1 MASLQIRD
9 LPEGLRRQLQLQARL
24 HHRSLAQQ
32 ALCDLEA
39 VAGGDPRIR
48 RQQVL
53 QRLREVWQQSSSVHW
68 PESPEEMLHADR
80 ER

>member
-1 MASLQIRD
+1 
-9 LPEGLRRQLQLQARL
+9 
-24 HHRSLAQQ
+24 
-32 ALCDLEA
+32 
-39 VAGGDPRIR
+39 
-48 RQQVL
+48 VL

>member
-9 LPEGLRRQLQLQARL
+9 IPEPLHRHLQLRARRN
-24 HHRSLAQQ
+24 HRSLAQQ

-39 VAGGDPRIR
+39 MAGQDTQLR
-48 RQQVL
+48 RQVAL
-53 QRLREVWQQSSSVHW
+53 EHLKDFWRQQPAVIW
-68 PESPEEMLHADR
+68 PEAPEDMLRADR

>member
-9 LPEGLRRQLQLQARL
+9 LPEGLRRQLQLRARL

-39 VAGGDPRIR
+39 VAGGDPKIR

-53 QRLREVWQQSSSVHW
+53 QRLREVWQQSSLVHW

>member
-9 LPEGLRRQLQLQARL
+9 LPEGLHRQLQLRARL

-39 VAGGDPRIR
+39 VAGGDPRAR

-53 QRLREVWQQSSSVHW
+53 QRLRDYWEHSSPVHW
-68 PESPEEMLHADR
+68 PESPEDMLHADR

>member
-9 LPEGLRRQLQLQARL
+9 LPEGLRRQLELRARL

-48 RQQVL
+48 RQRVL
-53 QRLREVWQQSSSVHW
+53 QRLREVWQQSSPVHW
-68 PESPEEMLHADR
+68 PESPEDMLHADR